1 MIIIIIITITIIG
14 INPLT
19 NQNSIQEEINSR
31 LKSGDVC
38 YQSVQN
44 CLSSNLLSK
53 NIQIKIYRTTILPVV
68 LYGCEI
74 VRSHWGRNVS
84 WGCLRIRYWGGYLSP
99 RGTRYEGVEKTTQWG
114 VSWSVLLTE
123 YHPGNQI
130 KKNETGGPCCTYGG
144 DKRCVQGFGG
154 KTWGK

>member
-1 MIIIIIITITIIG
+1 MGTNASWIKKKTFITMMLLPMMMMMMMMMIIIIIITITIIG

-74 VRSHWGRNVS
+74 VRSH
-84 WGCLRIRYWGGYLSP
+84 
-99 RGTRYEGVEKTTQWG
+99 
-114 VSWSVLLTE
+114 
-123 YHPGNQI
+123 
-130 KKNETGGPCCTYGG
+130 
-144 DKRCVQGFGG
+144 
-154 KTWGK
+154 